1 VTVSSPSAPA
11 ALDGVRV
18 IDLGD
23 ELAAYAGR
31 LLADLG
37 AEVIRVEPPGGSST
51 RTTEPL
57 VAWPECTVSAF
68 DRFVNAGKR
77 SVVIDTDDPDG
88 VETLKALI
96 ATADLVIESPV
107 LLATLGIDEQQLRAL
122 RPGIGHVVVTPFGV
136 DHEPPWE
143 SADDLVLMAAGGLL
157 HLGGYPDLG
166 PVAAYGG
173 LSRFAASIFAAV
185 AALAALLESERDGM
199 GASYDVSAQECVAQA
214 LEDSAATYALTGR
227 VRERQGDRP
236 REAGSGVYPCR
247 DGYVSMIAGRLGTA
261 RAWTALV
268 EWVTDSGTA
277 GSEVL
282 LRPEWSDFDYR
293 QTDEAIEL
301 FAEIF
306 GAFTSD
312 RDKQDLYRDAQA
324 RMIAL
329 SPVATI
335 DDVLDDVQLASR
347 GFFTEVSDPRA
358 GAIRFPKAPYRMS
371 VTPPRGPRAAPK
383 LGEGDRELL
392 PSRIQEGVR

>member
-1 VTVSSPSAPA
+1 MSHSSAPA

-37 AEVIRVEPPGGSST
+37 AEVIRVEPPGGAST
-51 RTTEPL
+51 RRTEPL
-57 VAWPECTVSAF
+57 VEWPECTVSAF

-77 SVVIDTDDPDG
+77 SVVIDTGTADG
-88 VETLKALI
+88 VETLKELI

-107 LLATLGIDEQQLRAL
+107 LLATLGIDDTVLQGL
-122 RPGIGHVVVTPFGV
+122 RPGIGHVVVTPFGLGAEAPF
-136 DHEPPWE
+136 EP
-143 SADDLVLMAAGGLL
+143 ADDLVLMAAGGLL

-166 PVAAYGG
+166 PVVAYGG
-173 LSRFAASIFAAV
+173 LSRFAASIFGAV
-185 AALAALLESERDGM
+185 AALAALLDSERDGG

-214 LEDSAATYALTGR
+214 LEDSAVTYALTGH

-261 RAWTALV
+261 RAWVALV
-268 EWVTDSGTA
+268 EWIAEA
-277 GSEVL
+277 GGEGAEEL
-282 LRPEWSDFDYR
+282 RRPEWGDFEFR
-293 QTDEAIEL
+293 QTDAAIER
-301 FAEIF
+301 FGQIF
-306 GAFTSD
+306 SAFTAT
-312 RDKQDLYRDAQA
+312 RDKQQLYRDAQE

-335 DDVLDDVQLASR
+335 PDVLDDVQLASR

-358 GAIRFPKAPYRMS
+358 GTLRFPRAPYRLS
-371 VTPPRGPRAAPK
+371 ATPAIEPRPSPR
-383 LGEGDRELL
+383 LGEGDAELL
-392 PSRIQEGVR
+392 PARIEEGVR